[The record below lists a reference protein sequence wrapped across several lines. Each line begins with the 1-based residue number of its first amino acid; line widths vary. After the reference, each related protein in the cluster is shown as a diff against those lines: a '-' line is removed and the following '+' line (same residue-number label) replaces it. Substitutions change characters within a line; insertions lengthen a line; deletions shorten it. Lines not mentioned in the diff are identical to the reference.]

1 MRKELVCWHCGRNLD
16 DIPRPIRPSMRCPGC
31 RMDLHTCRMC
41 RHYNTRYI
49 GDCAHD
55 KADKVLD
62 KQQAN
67 YCTYFTPRPDAH
79 SPQENE
85 AAEDAKAKLA
95 ALFGEGDAQTDES
108 PEDEN
113 ALTPG
118 ERARREAEALF
129 DTEKLRKS

>member
-1 MRKELVCWHCGRNLD
+1 MRKELVCWQCGRTLE

-31 RMDLHTCRMC
+31 RADLHACRMC

-49 GDCAHD
+49 GGCGHD

-62 KQQAN
+62 KGQAN

-79 SPQENE
+79 SPQRNE

-95 ALFGEGDAQTDES
+95 ALFGEAGQQDGTLSDDDPS
-108 PEDEN
+108 MS
-113 ALTPG
+113 PG
-118 ERARREAEALF
+118 ERAKREAEALF
-129 DTEKLRKS
+129 DPDKLGKS